1 MISIELM
8 AIMAIIGYMAFVFI
22 AESFNPFFI
31 SRRRR
36 KRVLHAVGI
45 MVAAMIASS
54 PLVLH
59 IWPKT
64 NLREQLSLILLVLL
78 ASLACLIVLYSIY
91 YLYSRLFT
99 QEADTDTRGVLR
111 TESESTANLLT
122 NKAGAPT
129 KINHDE
135 DTAEPNTPPIEINAD
150 RMFDAN
156 LEAALESADAD
167 LKIAKA
173 NDTMGLST
181 QLRRPEALSVN
192 AKTDV
197 GDFTHTDG
205 VIVEAEWS
213 EPVDTAKGAAT
224 SVAANIT
231 ASVAAGSKDDQPTRS
246 EQRATFGSSDAPK
259 TNAAL
264 ASDVMTNRPAAPVS
278 ASSSAVISANNISA
292 NKHDTVV
299 DATTQTPAAPI
310 TTPAKHTEPP
320 ATVDAIGGAIGDA
333 NDIERQNAATNLP
346 SAAAKDTK
354 ERIPE
359 PVLSPTQTDT
369 QGQVQPQTQVQT
381 GAQAKIQPQDPVAAN
396 TSPELTKES
405 MKEPNVEAAGN
416 PTPEESGKTAD
427 DSVQANEI
435 AAALSAIKGKT
446 TQLRS
451 TIEQV
456 SDQQIIG
463 QQTAASLKKKQQEQ
477 LSIQRREINRQAHQV
492 RELESREQQRTLEM
506 NRLDKL
512 HNATDSLLQAQRD
525 QLEEARHFRAQA
537 ERLLTAREQALQS
550 RERAIETQRHELE
563 KSRSVA
569 KKAALAARKAALAHQ
584 QVKISMLR
592 EQVARNKT
600 EKRAQ
605 KAVLIAKD
613 AISRLANEE
622 QRNKNRSTT

>member
-99 QEADTDTRGVLR
+99 QEADTDTRGV
-111 TESESTANLLT
+111 
-122 NKAGAPT
+122 
-129 KINHDE
+129 H
-135 DTAEPNTPPIEINAD
+135 

-320 ATVDAIGGAIGDA
+320 ATVSRGK
-333 NDIERQNAATNLP
+333 R
-346 SAAAKDTK
+346 
-354 ERIPE
+354 
-359 PVLSPTQTDT
+359 
-369 QGQVQPQTQVQT
+369 
-381 GAQAKIQPQDPVAAN
+381 
-396 TSPELTKES
+396 LTIVCRR
-405 MKEPNVEAAGN
+405 MK
-416 PTPEESGKTAD
+416 S
-427 DSVQANEI
+427 
-435 AAALSAIKGKT
+435 
-446 TQLRS
+446 QLR
-451 TIEQV
+451 
-456 SDQQIIG
+456 
-463 QQTAASLKKKQQEQ
+463 
-477 LSIQRREINRQAHQV
+477 
-492 RELESREQQRTLEM
+492 
-506 NRLDKL
+506 
-512 HNATDSLLQAQRD
+512 
-525 QLEEARHFRAQA
+525 
-537 ERLLTAREQALQS
+537 
-550 RERAIETQRHELE
+550 
-563 KSRSVA
+563 
-569 KKAALAARKAALAHQ
+569 
-584 QVKISMLR
+584 
-592 EQVARNKT
+592 
-600 EKRAQ
+600 
-605 KAVLIAKD
+605 
-613 AISRLANEE
+613 
-622 QRNKNRSTT
+622 